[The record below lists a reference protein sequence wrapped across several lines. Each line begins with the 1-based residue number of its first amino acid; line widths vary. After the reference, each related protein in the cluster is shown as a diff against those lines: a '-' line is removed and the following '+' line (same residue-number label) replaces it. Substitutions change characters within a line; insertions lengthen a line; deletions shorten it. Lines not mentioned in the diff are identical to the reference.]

1 MVEGRARIKVLHDGD
16 GRELFLVRVLVL
28 VLAFEIGRWRRDAG
42 P

>member
-1 MVEGRARIKVLHDGD
+1 MVKGRARVKVLHDGD

-28 VLAFEIGRWRRDAG
+28 LLAFEIGRWRCDAS